1 MPVDTT
7 ETTYPKSAPGYTP
20 QSFQSMVGLTYMLTF
35 LFQTIENAQ
44 LRKQE
49 DENRSD
55 GSISM
60 KK

>member
-1 MPVDTT
+1 MSVDTT

-35 LFQTIENAQ
+35 L
-44 LRKQE
+44 E

-55 GSISM
+55 GNISM